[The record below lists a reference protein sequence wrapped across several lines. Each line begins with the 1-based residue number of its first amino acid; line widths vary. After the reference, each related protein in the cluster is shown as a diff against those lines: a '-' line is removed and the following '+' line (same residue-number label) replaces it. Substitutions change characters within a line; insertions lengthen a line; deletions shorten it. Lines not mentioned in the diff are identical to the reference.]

1 MVVLATQCCLNC
13 LFKEKNPIM
22 RKQLIIIIALGL
34 FALGNYPVKAKSL
47 KLDDLF
53 EKDRVIKVDI
63 KVSESNWDKLRL
75 RSRNFFEALQPSRQF
90 EPPASPYEYVEASVT
105 IDGVTYP
112 KVGIRKKGFIGS
124 QDTNRPSL
132 KIKLD
137 YFDKD
142 QEIDGLN
149 NLTFNNNKQDTT
161 LMNQFMCYDL
171 FDQAGSPGSR
181 CGFANIIVNGKNLG
195 IYAHVESVRKHLLKR
210 EFGSSKGT
218 LYEGT
223 VVDFYKDWEGSFE
236 RKTGKKKK
244 GLESILDVINVMEG
258 GSGTPLF
265 SGNFPGRALVP
276 ENGAFDK
283 EWFKPEFD
291 DSQWISGKNGAG
303 FETEQGY
310 EKLIQKSFDF
320 EEQMNGKATSLYL
333 RFPFELK
340 DIESL
345 KETNLALRMKCDD
358 GFVAYINGQEVAR
371 FNAPENPSWDSAAT
385 DSRADPSNMTFS
397 DFDISKHIDLLHEG
411 ENLLAIHGMNN
422 SRASSDFLIV
432 AELAKNDFQFEK
444 ELWKHIDE
452 ESFYKFWALEGLVS
466 FWDGYSG
473 NRNNFFVYLNPET
486 DKLHFMPWGTD
497 CAFQKYSPL
506 GVDRRSPRS
515 VRTVGI
521 ICHRLY
527 QLPAVRKKY
536 AATMKSLLAKYW
548 DEKKLLAETERVESL
563 LDPYLSSE
571 QRRRVRYEPIR
582 QFIRNRRA
590 DIEREINGEDMPLW
604 NSTPEPPPVIGGKP
618 NERRGRR
625 GDNERRGRRDE
636 GERGDRA
643 KATSFFDAAKEGD
656 FKLVKEY
663 LDKGVKVNDT
673 DERGGSAIG
682 LAALAGQSKMVGFL
696 IEEGAN
702 VNITSGDGG
711 TPLHGAAFLGQ
722 AETVGI
728 LIKSG
733 AKVNAQNQRNETP
746 LDSCSGWNDETK
758 GFVELI
764 SGFLQ
769 IEVDT
774 EKVRAGR
781 LKVAAL
787 LKENGGKNGAEL
799 ASAGPEP
806 LWKAAKTG
814 NLTALEANTN
824 DNSALDAHDEKGIT
838 PLSWAANA
846 GQAKAAQWLIDKGAN
861 VNGKNRDGNTALHG
875 AAFFGNLEVVELLL
889 KHKAKVNARSIKGE
903 TPLDTV
909 SAEWGEETKGILQFI
924 AGILEL
930 KIDIQ
935 KVEANRP
942 KIVALLRKQ
951 GGLTSQQL
959 D

>member
-1 MVVLATQCCLNC
+1 MVVLATKCWLNRR
-13 LFKEKNPIM
+13 FKEEHPIM
-22 RKQLIIIIALGL
+22 RNPFISLLALVL
-34 FALGNYPVKAKSL
+34 FALGSSPAQAKEL

-53 EKDRVIKVDI
+53 QKDRVIKVDI
-63 KVSESNWDKLRL
+63 KVSPANWDKLRFK
-75 RSRNFFEALQPSRQF
+75 SRNFFEALQPSRQF
-90 EPPASPYEYVEASVT
+90 EPPPSPYEYVEASVT

-124 QDTNRPSL
+124 QDTSRPSI

-171 FDQAGSPGSR
+171 FDQIGSPGSR
-181 CGFANIIVNGKNLG
+181 CGFAKITVNGKNLG

-236 RKTGKKKK
+236 RKSGKKKK
-244 GLESILDVINVMEG
+244 GLESILAVINVMEG
-258 GSGTPLF
+258 GNGTPLF
-265 SGNFPGRALVP
+265 SGAFSGRALVP
-276 ENGAFDK
+276 ENGDLDK
-283 EWFKPEFD
+283 EWFKPNFD
-291 DSQWISGKNGAG
+291 DSQWVSGKNGAG
-303 FETEQGY
+303 FETEEGY

-320 EEQMNGKATSLYL
+320 EEQMRGKATSLYL

-340 DIESL
+340 DVESL
-345 KETNLALRMKCDD
+345 KNTNLSLRMKCDD

-371 FNAPENPSWDSAAT
+371 FNSPENPSWDSAAT
-385 DSRADPSNMTFS
+385 GSRSDPSNMTFS
-397 DFDISKHIDLLHEG
+397 DFDISKHADLLHEG

-422 SRASSDFLIV
+422 SKASSDFLIV
-432 AELAKNDFQFEK
+432 AELAKNDYQFEE
-444 ELWKHIDE
+444 ELWKYVDE
-452 ESFYKFWALEGLVS
+452 ESFYKFWAAEGLVS

-473 NRNNFFVYLNPET
+473 NRNNFFVYLNPAT
-486 DKLHFMPWGTD
+486 DKFHFMPWGTD

-521 ICHRLY
+521 ISHRLY
-527 QLPAVRKKY
+527 QIKSVREKY
-536 AATMKSLLAKYW
+536 AATMKN
-548 DEKKLLAETERVESL
+548 LLAEHWDEEKLLSETERIEDL
-563 LDPYLSSE
+563 LAPHISPE
-571 QRRRVRYEPIR
+571 QKRRVRYEPIR

-590 DIEREINGEDMPLW
+590 DVEREINGDDMPLW
-604 NSTPEPPPVIGGKP
+604 NSTPEPPPVIGGRP
-618 NERRGRR
+618 NDRRGRR
-625 GDNERRGRRDE
+625 GDDDRRVRRDE
-636 GERGDRA
+636 SDRGDRA
-643 KATSFFDAAKEGD
+643 KATSFFDAAKEGN

-663 LDKGVKVNDT
+663 LDKGTKVNDT

-682 LAALAGQSKMVGFL
+682 LAALAGQTKMVQFL
-696 IEEGAN
+696 IEKGAD

-722 AETVGI
+722 LEAVGV
-728 LIKSG
+728 LIKAG
-733 AKVNAQNQRNETP
+733 ANVNAQNQRKETP

-769 IEVDT
+769 IEIEI

-799 ASAGPEP
+799 ASAGPGP

-814 NLTALEANTN
+814 NLAQLEAAAKDSTALE
-824 DNSALDAHDEKGIT
+824 SHDDKGIT

-846 GQAKAAQWLIDKGAN
+846 GQVAAAQWLIKKGAN
-861 VNGKNRDGNTALHG
+861 VNGQNRDGNTALHG

-889 KHKAKVNARSIKGE
+889 KHEAKVNARSNKGE

-909 SAEWGEETKGILQFI
+909 SAEWSEETKGILQFI

-930 KIDIQ
+930 EVDAAQ
-935 KVEANRP
+935 VKVNRP
-942 KIVALLRKQ
+942 KIAALLRKQ
-951 GGLTSQQL
+951 GGLTGQQL

>member
-1 MVVLATQCCLNC
+1 
-13 LFKEKNPIM
+13 
-22 RKQLIIIIALGL
+22 
-34 FALGNYPVKAKSL
+34 
-47 KLDDLF
+47 
-53 EKDRVIKVDI
+53 
-63 KVSESNWDKLRL
+63 
-75 RSRNFFEALQPSRQF
+75 
-90 EPPASPYEYVEASVT
+90 
-105 IDGVTYP
+105 
-112 KVGIRKKGFIGS
+112 
-124 QDTNRPSL
+124 
-132 KIKLD
+132 
-137 YFDKD
+137 
-142 QEIDGLN
+142 
-149 NLTFNNNKQDTT
+149 
-161 LMNQFMCYDL
+161 
-171 FDQAGSPGSR
+171 
-181 CGFANIIVNGKNLG
+181 
-195 IYAHVESVRKHLLKR
+195 
-210 EFGSSKGT
+210 
-218 LYEGT
+218 
-223 VVDFYKDWEGSFE
+223 
-236 RKTGKKKK
+236 
-244 GLESILDVINVMEG
+244 
-258 GSGTPLF
+258 
-265 SGNFPGRALVP
+265 
-276 ENGAFDK
+276 
-283 EWFKPEFD
+283 
-291 DSQWISGKNGAG
+291 
-303 FETEQGY
+303 
-310 EKLIQKSFDF
+310 
-320 EEQMNGKATSLYL
+320 
-333 RFPFELK
+333 
-340 DIESL
+340 
-345 KETNLALRMKCDD
+345 
-358 GFVAYINGQEVAR
+358 
-371 FNAPENPSWDSAAT
+371 
-385 DSRADPSNMTFS
+385 
-397 DFDISKHIDLLHEG
+397 
-411 ENLLAIHGMNN
+411 
-422 SRASSDFLIV
+422 
-432 AELAKNDFQFEK
+432 
-444 ELWKHIDE
+444 
-452 ESFYKFWALEGLVS
+452 
-466 FWDGYSG
+466 
-473 NRNNFFVYLNPET
+473 
-486 DKLHFMPWGTD
+486 
-497 CAFQKYSPL
+497 
-506 GVDRRSPRS
+506 
-515 VRTVGI
+515 
-521 ICHRLY
+521 
-527 QLPAVRKKY
+527 
-536 AATMKSLLAKYW
+536 
-548 DEKKLLAETERVESL
+548 
-563 LDPYLSSE
+563 
-571 QRRRVRYEPIR
+571 
-582 QFIRNRRA
+582 
-590 DIEREINGEDMPLW
+590 
-604 NSTPEPPPVIGGKP
+604 
-618 NERRGRR
+618 
-625 GDNERRGRRDE
+625 
-636 GERGDRA
+636 
-643 KATSFFDAAKEGD
+643 
-656 FKLVKEY
+656 

-769 IEVDT
+769 IEVDI

-814 NLTALEANTN
+814 NLTALEAHTN
-824 DNSALDAHDEKGIT
+824 DNSALDSHDDKGIT